1 MTPLKHAESTARKW
15 GGVWQDYVEIHNWFD
30 ATKTFTGDWTHRA
43 LRHSS
48 FGVELAIERFGHVI
62 MNSNGQSIP
71 TKVLAEMHIQEDVG
85 FIPTVQDWLKPLKN
99 HPEPWMLKVKTK
111 SVSIDTVSFQ

>member
-43 LRHSS
+43 MRHHSA
-48 FGVELAIERFGHVI
+48 GIEWAVEKFGHAIVNSSNQTIAVKLIAEQHVI
-62 MNSNGQSIP
+62 
-71 TKVLAEMHIQEDVG
+71 EDCG
-85 FIPTVQDWLKPLKN
+85 FIPTPQDYLKVIKA
-99 HPEPWMLKVKTK
+99 HPEKWMLSVGKK
-111 SVSIDTVSFQ
+111 SNTQELVIK